1 MACAYETCSLCYF
14 NFAIHG
20 QWALVWLSNLYD
32 VCPAMQHALS
42 EVVQRSR
49 GPEVEGQACQHGR
62 LGGERGKG
70 KKEGSRGSVKF
81 IQSLPFAWQYM
92 LLQAMWCV
100 ELRYEQRQRQG
111 EQKATALTLC
121 R

>member
-1 MACAYETCSLCYF
+1 M
-14 NFAIHG
+14 
-20 QWALVWLSNLYD
+20 
-32 VCPAMQHALS
+32 
-42 EVVQRSR
+42 
-49 GPEVEGQACQHGR
+49 
-62 LGGERGKG
+62 
-70 KKEGSRGSVKF
+70 KF